1 MTGKGSKRNMDDRGK
16 NREDLGEP
24 SQWITYALTQINE
37 RIDRIETDIRGLQV
51 DIRGLQ
57 VDIRGL
63 GTSVGK
69 LQSVMWTATGV
80 IIAVGVISTFLF
92 GLGDLLTKIPFEI
105 TIRNQLSP

>member
-51 DIRGLQ
+51 DIRGL
-57 VDIRGL
+57 

-69 LQSVMWTATGV
+69 LQRVMWTATGV

>member
-1 MTGKGSKRNMDDRGK
+1 MTAKGSKRNMDDRGK

-24 SQWITYALTQINE
+24 SQWITYALNQINE

-51 DIRGLQ
+51 DIRGLE
-57 VDIRGL
+57 
-63 GTSVGK
+63 TSVGK
-69 LQSVMWTATGV
+69 LQRVMWTATGV

-92 GLGDLLTKIPFEI
+92 GLGDLLTKIPFEV